1 MRTQEKEPIPEEKSL
16 YDMAIEQG
24 LEMGGHESDLY
35 LKVTPESKELIK
47 NYKYRPNVTTFISQ
61 IDKALWYDI
70 PFAYQPFWEKRTR

>member
-1 MRTQEKEPIPEEKSL
+1 
-16 YDMAIEQG
+16 
-24 LEMGGHESDLY
+24 

-70 PFAYQPFWEKRTR
+70 PFAYQPFWDKKVR

>member
-1 MRTQEKEPIPEEKSL
+1 MRTQEKEPISEEKSL
-16 YDMAIEQG
+16 YDRAIEQG
-24 LEMGGHESDLY
+24 LEMGCHESDLY

-47 NYKYRPNVTTFISQ
+47 NYSYRPNVTTFISQ